1 MTEYYG
7 LIELVIKQTALTAES
22 LQSLSLFTSRLY
34 VQRFSSEAF
43 AKQNYS
49 CLPDDALCTFST
61 NSPAPALLCYN
72 SPFLIPRPHAI
83 LENDKDV
90 HTRTVGISLRVH
102 SFQARVSGQIFV
114 CREFRPIKFDYYSR
128 VLSCVHAL
136 AEGFWGYI
144 RRVE

>member
-49 CLPDDALCTFST
+49 CLPDDALCTF
-61 NSPAPALLCYN
+61 LLRQQPG
-72 SPFLIPRPHAI
+72 SGLGMLQFAIPHSQTPRHLGKRQRRTHAYGW
-83 LENDKDV
+83 
-90 HTRTVGISLRVH
+90 HQSARAQFPGTR
-102 SFQARVSGQIFV
+102 
-114 CREFRPIKFDYYSR
+114 FRPNFRLPRIPTNQ
-128 VLSCVHAL
+128 
-136 AEGFWGYI
+136 I
-144 RRVE
+144 